1 MSENLSQNL
10 ADFQGKGYVI
20 APAGYGK
27 TYLIAEAVKKASS
40 RQLVLT
46 HTYAGVNSIRTKM
59 IHQRVDSSKYQLD
72 TIASWCLR
80 LCLSYPETSGWRIEN
95 PTGVEWRQL
104 YEPCEVLLRQK
115 FIQYVVTSSY
125 SGIYVDEY
133 QDCSEVQNSLISALA
148 EFLPCIVL
156 GDPLQALFD
165 FADKPVDW
173 ESSIFPYFKNL
184 GTLDIPWRWR
194 NAGSPDLGS
203 WLDEA
208 RRLLQNDQQIDLSGK
223 LPDGVKKML
232 VNLDDFTDRKRLSI
246 FYSFLGKNDS
256 VIAIHSG
263 HQRFKNKTHKLAQGL
278 QGKFSSIEEVECKT
292 LASFCVKFQ
301 LEMSTKRKFLQ
312 ALEFSKKCFTGVS
325 GVLSAGTK
333 RGETAKKSKTTK
345 YPNLLDSANRFL
357 EEPTSE
363 NLMKFF
369 LDLKANKKIGIFR
382 RDLFYR
388 FLAVLGMHIENNA
401 LSLVESFDAY
411 QKIFRHSG
419 RPVQHKKQIGTTLL
433 VKGLEFDHAI
443 ILDVGS
449 LGRKELYVALTR
461 GAKSLTILS
470 GGAETVFPIL

>member
-1 MSENLSQNL
+1 MSENLSQSL

-27 TYLIAEAVKKASS
+27 TYLIAEAVNKASS

-95 PTGVEWRQL
+95 PTGVEWKQL
-104 YEPCEVLLRQK
+104 YELCEVLLRKK

-133 QDCSEVQNSLISALA
+133 QDCSEIQHSLISTLA
-148 EFLPCIVL
+148 EFLSCKVL
-156 GDPLQALFD
+156 GDPLQAVFD
-165 FADKPVDW
+165 FADKPVNW
-173 ESSIFPYFKNL
+173 ETSIFPNFENL
-184 GTLDIPWRWR
+184 GTLDIPWRWF

-203 WLDEA
+203 WLDDA
-208 RRLLQNDQQIDLSGK
+208 RKLLQNGQQIDLSGK

-232 VNLDDFTDRKRLSI
+232 VNLDDFTDRKRLLI

-278 QGKFSSIEEVECKT
+278 KGNFSSIEEVECKT
-292 LASFCVKFQ
+292 LASFCVKYQ
-301 LEMSTKRKFLQ
+301 SSASPKLKFMQVLK
-312 ALEFSKKCFTGVS
+312 FSKKCLTGVS
-325 GVLSAGTK
+325 GALSAGTI
-333 RGETAKKSKTTK
+333 RGEIAKKRKTTK
-345 YPNLLDSANRFL
+345 YPDLLDSANHFL
-357 EEPTSE
+357 EESTSE
-363 NLMKFF
+363 NLMQFF
-369 LDLKANKKIGIFR
+369 LDLKANQETRIYR

-388 FLAVLGMHIENNA
+388 FLAVLRVHIENQD
-401 LSLVESFDAY
+401 LTLVESFDAY
-411 QKIFRHSG
+411 QMIFRHSG
-419 RPVQHKKQIGTTLL
+419 RPMHHKKQIGTTLL

-443 ILDVGS
+443 ILDIGS

-461 GAKSLTILS
+461 GAKSLTILL
-470 GGAETVFPIL
+470 GGDETVFPIL